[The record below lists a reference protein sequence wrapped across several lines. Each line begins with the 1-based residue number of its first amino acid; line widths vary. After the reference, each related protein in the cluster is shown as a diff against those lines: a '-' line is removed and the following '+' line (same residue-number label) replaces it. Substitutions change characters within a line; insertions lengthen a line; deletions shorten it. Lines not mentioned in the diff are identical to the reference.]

1 LEQTFIEILRRAL
14 DEELE
19 RDGSVHL
26 LGEDVAAG
34 GAFGVTRGLAQ
45 KYGAQRV
52 RNTPISEAAIT
63 GLATGAA
70 LCGLRPV
77 LEIMFI
83 DFATLSM
90 DCLVNQ
96 TAKYRYM
103 SGGQLAVPLVVRTQ
117 AGAAGGAA
125 AQHSQSLESWFI
137 HVPGLVVVA
146 PSSPAEAYG
155 LLKSAIRLGEPVLF
169 IEHKRLYA
177 MKEALAD
184 GAELPPI
191 GKARVAREGKDIT
204 LIAYSAMV
212 QGALDAAQD
221 LSPTGTS
228 AEVIDLRTL
237 VPLDMA
243 TIAESV
249 AKTHRVLIA
258 HEAVRN
264 GGVGAEIAARIGT
277 DLFDELDAP
286 VMRVGCP
293 FAPIPFAPELE
304 KALLPG
310 TADIVRA
317 ARQLLGSD
325 AQARE

>member
-14 DEELE
+14 DEEMA
-19 RDGSVHL
+19 RDASIHL
-26 LGEDVAAG
+26 LGEDVAVG
-34 GAFGVTRGLAQ
+34 GAFGVTRGLAE
-45 KYGAQRV
+45 KHGAQRV

-70 LCGLRPV
+70 LCGLKPV

-83 DFATLSM
+83 DFATLAM
-90 DCLVNQ
+90 DTLVNQ

-125 AQHSQSLESWFI
+125 AQHSQSLEGWFI
-137 HVPGLVVVA
+137 HVPGLVIVA

-155 LLKSAIRLGEPVLF
+155 LLKSAIRFGDPVLF
-169 IEHKRLYA
+169 VEHKRLYA
-177 MKEALAD
+177 MKESLAN
-184 GAELPPI
+184 GNELPPI
-191 GKARVAREGKDIT
+191 GEARVARVGEDVT

-212 QGALDAAQD
+212 RDALEAAAA
-221 LSPTGTS
+221 LARAGVS

-243 TIAESV
+243 TIAQSV
-249 AKTHRVLIA
+249 AKTHRVVIA
-258 HEAVRN
+258 HEAVLN
-264 GGVGAEIAARIGT
+264 GGVGAEIAARIGAE
-277 DLFDELDAP
+277 LFDELDAP
-286 VMRVGCP
+286 VMRVGSS

-304 KALLPG
+304 RALLPG
-310 TADIVRA
+310 SAEIERAVREIIGGE
-317 ARQLLGSD
+317 Q
-325 AQARE
+325 

>member
-1 LEQTFIEILRRAL
+1 VSQTFIEILRRAL
-14 DEELE
+14 DEELAL
-19 RDGSVHL
+19 DPAVHL

-34 GAFGVTRGLAQ
+34 GAFGVTKGLAE

-83 DFATLSM
+83 DFATLAL

-96 TAKYRYM
+96 SAKYRYM
-103 SGGQLAVPLVVRTQ
+103 SGGQLAVPMVVRTQ

-125 AQHSQSLESWFI
+125 AQHSQSLEAWFI

-146 PSSPAEAYG
+146 PSSPVEAYG
-155 LLKSAIRLGEPVLF
+155 LLKSAIRLGDPVLF

-177 MKEALAD
+177 MKEALVVD
-184 GAELPPI
+184 TQLPLPLI
-191 GKARVAREGKDIT
+191 GKARVARVGTDVT
-204 LIAYSAMV
+204 VIAYSAMV
-212 QGALDAAQD
+212 RNALEAAD
-221 LSPTGTS
+221 ELSRSGIS

-243 TIAESV
+243 TIAASV
-249 AKTHRVLIA
+249 SKTHRVVIA
-258 HEAVRN
+258 HEAVLN
-264 GGVGAEIAARIGT
+264 GGVGAEVSARIGSE
-277 DLFDELDAP
+277 LFDELDAP
-286 VMRVGCP
+286 VTRVGCP
-293 FAPIPFAPELE
+293 FSPIPFAPELE
-304 KALLPG
+304 QALLPG
-310 TADIVRA
+310 TLDIVRA
-317 ARQLLGSD
+317 VRGLSG
-325 AQARE
+325 

>member
-1 LEQTFIEILRRAL
+1 MMELTFIEIIRRAL
-14 DEELE
+14 DEEMA
-19 RDGSVHL
+19 RDNSIYL

-34 GAFGVTRGLAQ
+34 GAFGVTRGLVD
-45 KYGAQRV
+45 KHGARRV

-83 DFATLSM
+83 DFATLAM

-103 SGGQLAVPLVVRTQ
+103 AGGQLSVPMVVRTQ

-146 PSSPAEAYG
+146 PSSPSEAYG
-155 LLKSAIRLGEPVLF
+155 LLKSAIRLDDPVLF

-177 MKEALAD
+177 MKEPLDEQAGSL
-184 GAELPPI
+184 PI
-191 GKARVAREGKDIT
+191 GQARVVREGHDVT
-204 LIAYSAMV
+204 LVAYSAMV
-212 QGALDAAQD
+212 RTALEAADA
-221 LSPTGTS
+221 LSRDGIS
-228 AEVIDLRTL
+228 VEVIDLRSL
-237 VPLDMA
+237 VPLDIE
-243 TIAESV
+243 TLVRSV
-249 AKTHRVLIA
+249 AKTHRAVIA
-258 HEAVRN
+258 HEAVET
-264 GGVGAEIAARIGT
+264 GGVGAEVAARLGVAA
-277 DLFDELDAP
+277 FDELDAP
-286 VMRVGCP
+286 ITRVGCP

-304 KALLPG
+304 QALLPG
-310 TADIVRA
+310 SRQIEQAVRE
-317 ARQLLGSD
+317 LVG
-325 AQARE
+325 

>member
-1 LEQTFIEILRRAL
+1 MELTAIEIIRRAL
-14 DEELE
+14 DEEMS
-19 RDGSVHL
+19 RDESVYL

-34 GAFGVTRGLAQ
+34 GAFGVTRGLVE
-45 KYGAQRV
+45 KHGARRV

-83 DFATLSM
+83 DFATLAM

-96 TAKYRYM
+96 AAKYRYM
-103 SGGQLAVPLVVRTQ
+103 AGGQLSVPMVVRTQ

-137 HVPGLVVVA
+137 HVPGLVVLA
-146 PSSPAEAYG
+146 PSSPSEAYG
-155 LLKSAIRLGEPVLF
+155 LLKAAIRLDDPVLF

-177 MKEALAD
+177 MKEPLA
-184 GAELPPI
+184 GQGEPLPI
-191 GKARVAREGKDIT
+191 GQARVAREGSDVT

-212 QGALDAAQD
+212 RTALEAADQLARD
-221 LSPTGTS
+221 GISV
-228 AEVIDLRTL
+228 EVIDLRSL

-243 TIAESV
+243 TLVRSV
-249 AKTHRVLIA
+249 AKTHRVVIA
-258 HEAVRN
+258 HEAVEM
-264 GGVGAEIAARIGT
+264 GGVGAEVAARLGVAA
-277 DLFDELDAP
+277 FDELDAP
-286 VMRVGCP
+286 IMRVGCP

-304 KALLPG
+304 QALLPG
-310 TADIVRA
+310 TRRIEQA
-317 ARQLLGSD
+317 ARELAS
-325 AQARE
+325 

>member
-1 LEQTFIEILRRAL
+1 MTQTFIEILRRAL

-19 RDGSVHL
+19 RDPSVHL

-34 GAFGVTRGLAQ
+34 GAFGVTNGLAQ

-63 GLATGAA
+63 GMATGAA
-70 LCGLRPV
+70 LCGLKPV

-83 DFATLSM
+83 DFATLAL

-103 SGGQLAVPLVVRTQ
+103 SGGQLAVPMVVRTQ

-125 AQHSQSLESWFI
+125 AQHSQSLEAWFI

-146 PSSPAEAYG
+146 PSSPVEAYG
-155 LLKSAIRLGEPVLF
+155 LLKSAIRLGDPVLF

-177 MKEALAD
+177 QKEALAAD
-184 GAELPPI
+184 FELPQI
-191 GKARVAREGKDIT
+191 GQARIARIGADVT

-212 QGALDAAQD
+212 RNALEAAD
-221 LSPTGTS
+221 ELAREGLSV
-228 AEVIDLRTL
+228 EVIDLRTL
-237 VPLDMA
+237 LPLDMA
-243 TIAESV
+243 TIAASV
-249 AKTHRVLIA
+249 SKTHRVVIA
-258 HEAVRN
+258 HEAVQN
-264 GGVGAEIAARIGT
+264 GGVGAEISARIGFE
-277 DLFDELDAP
+277 LFDELDAP
-286 VMRVGCP
+286 VMRVACP

-304 KALLPG
+304 RALLPG
-310 TADIVRA
+310 TPDIVRA
-317 ARQLLGSD
+317 VRALLKS
-325 AQARE
+325 A

>member
-1 LEQTFIEILRRAL
+1 MSHTFIEILRRAL
-14 DEELE
+14 DEEMT
-19 RDGSVHL
+19 RDAAVHL

-45 KYGAQRV
+45 KHGANRV

-83 DFATLSM
+83 DFATLAM

-103 SGGQLAVPLVVRTQ
+103 SGGQLAVPLLVRTQ

-125 AQHSQSLESWFI
+125 AQHSQSLEAWFI

-146 PSSPAEAYG
+146 PSSPVEAYG

-169 IEHKRLYA
+169 IEHKRLYT
-177 MKEALAD
+177 MKEELAD
-184 GAELPPI
+184 DAPLPPI
-191 GKARVAREGKDIT
+191 GQARIARAGADVT
-204 LIAYSAMV
+204 VIAYSAMV
-212 QGALDAAQD
+212 QTALEAAQK
-221 LSPTGTS
+221 LAGSGIS
-228 AEVIDLRTL
+228 VEVIDLRTL

-243 TIAESV
+243 TIAQSV
-249 AKTHRVLIA
+249 SKTHRALIA
-258 HEAVRN
+258 HEAVLN
-264 GGVGAEIAARIGT
+264 GGVGAEIAARIGAE
-277 DLFDELDAP
+277 LFDELDAP
-286 VMRVGCP
+286 VLRVGCP

-304 KALLPG
+304 RALLPG
-310 TADIVRA
+310 SEDIMRTVR
-317 ARQLLGSD
+317 QMLGLNG
-325 AQARE
+325 